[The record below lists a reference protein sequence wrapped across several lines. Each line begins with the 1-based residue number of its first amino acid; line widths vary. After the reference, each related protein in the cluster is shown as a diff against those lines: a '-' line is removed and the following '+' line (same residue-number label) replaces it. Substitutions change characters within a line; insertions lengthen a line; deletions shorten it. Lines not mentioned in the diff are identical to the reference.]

1 MSSFDRNVS
10 FEDAC
15 IRRIVRHFVPILAD
29 AGLSLMLV
37 QRTQDETRKQGLV
50 RDLQKAIGDAILL
63 KGNRIHRTVDFKC
76 ERRSSRNIFVET
88 YSNLDLEGHLAPGW
102 LHHLQTDEIWYLF
115 ADTGALHRIC
125 LPSLRAWL
133 GEVVPVHGD
142 PSGRRQV
149 RLMGF
154 REVLQQTHAQ
164 PNRTVGRLI
173 PLATLEAARTSEGRK
188 IVLNSYVLP
197 PLGPE
202 TPDETSAA
210 IPSP

>member
-15 IRRIVRHFVPILAD
+15 VGRIARHFAPILAG

-50 RDLQKAIGDAILL
+50 RDLQKAVGDAILL
-63 KGNRIHRTVDFKC
+63 KDGKIHRTVDFKC
-76 ERRSSRNIFVET
+76 ERRSSRNVFVET
-88 YSNLDLEGHLAPGW
+88 YSNLDLEGRLAPGW

-115 ADTGALHRIC
+115 ADTGALHRLC
-125 LPSLRAWL
+125 LPALRAWL
-133 GEVVPVHGD
+133 GEVTDAPD
-142 PSGRRQV
+142 GRRQV

-164 PNRTVGRLI
+164 RNRTVGRLV
-173 PLATLEAARTSEGRK
+173 PLAALEAARTSEGRK
-188 IVLNSYVLP
+188 ILLNSYVLP
-197 PLGPE
+197 PLAADGAE
-202 TPDETSAA
+202 GASAA
-210 IPSP
+210 IPPP